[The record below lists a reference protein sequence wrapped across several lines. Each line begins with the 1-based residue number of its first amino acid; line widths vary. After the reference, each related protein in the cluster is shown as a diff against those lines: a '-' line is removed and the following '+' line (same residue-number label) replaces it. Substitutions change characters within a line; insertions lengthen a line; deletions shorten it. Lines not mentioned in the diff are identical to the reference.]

1 MRQNI
6 SPKQRKALE
15 TKMSKVFKEDVKM
28 LSKEMQETL
37 MDDLVTAFVNRL
49 GILARLTS
57 SGHRSDMT
65 IQFSSD
71 NLEFIHSRA

>member
-28 LSKEMQETL
+28 LSKEMQETF

-49 GILARLTS
+49 DILTRVTN
-57 SGHRSDMT
+57 SGHKSDLAM
-65 IQFSSD
+65 QFSND
-71 NLEFIHSRA
+71 NLELIHSHA